1 MIYLLAYICR
11 LLSSRCQGNSC
22 VNTNWALFVYFRF
35 ARRSRRNTRYGSS
48 ELESLLWRRLNSTI
62 FISRRWTF
70 IKNGGFYSVLC
81 SFELN
86 IDAGKY
92 LKKIIPKANYVFFL
106 IW

>member
-48 ELESLLWRRLNSTI
+48 EL
-62 FISRRWTF
+62 
-70 IKNGGFYSVLC
+70 
-81 SFELN
+81 
-86 IDAGKY
+86 
-92 LKKIIPKANYVFFL
+92 
-106 IW
+106 